1 MKILKFNDF
10 LSNDVIN
17 ESNQLIMEE
26 ENQETRYIVDTQNGK
41 FDFTEIY
48 KLLEE

>member
-26 ENQETRYIVDTQNGK
+26 EKKEMRYIVDTQNGK